1 MQTCLSLV
9 SRSASLSLSLSP
21 LSYLFPPP
29 FPSLPSSLSSSLS
42 CLTPLLSYLFIL
54 PLPLSFLFSLA
65 LALNPWS
72 GVPLSLWAGWVVG
85 GRPSRLAVACLVG
98 VVRVVLPVECCTP
111 GPHLRVATSSIL
123 CLGAVVILATMGDRL
138 LWFLIFVIP
147 ASGGRGRVGS
157 VLALVKF
164 NFPCLGFWLWFRRVF
179 WGLGCLFSEWGSPGW
194 PRRLGLP
201 LAISSLA

>member
-1 MQTCLSLV
+1 M
-9 SRSASLSLSLSP
+9 
-21 LSYLFPPP
+21 
-29 FPSLPSSLSSSLS
+29 
-42 CLTPLLSYLFIL
+42 
-54 PLPLSFLFSLA
+54 
-65 LALNPWS
+65 
-72 GVPLSLWAGWVVG
+72 VG

-98 VVRVVLPVECCTP
+98 VDYP
-111 GPHLRVATSSIL
+111 SIL

-201 LAISSLA
+201 LAIQSLA